1 MATSETAIANMALA
15 HVGNSS
21 QIANLDE
28 SSNEA
33 RACLLFY
40 EQCRDEVLGAFPWPF
55 ATVIDELSLVT
66 DFTASTDPYEW
77 AFSYRYPSDA
87 LTIYRIP
94 SGFDR
99 AAYQMSW
106 PCYLTDWPFGYPA
119 RPTAFRVIEDATGKL
134 IYTDQTD
141 ATIEYTKRETD
152 PTRFPAD
159 FTKALSLKLA
169 ADIAPMVS
177 GGDPFKLGDKALG
190 RYSLAISE
198 AKVRAANEER
208 RDPPP
213 ESELVTSRY

>member
-15 HVGNSS
+15 HLGNSD

-28 SSNEA
+28 NSNEA

-55 ATVIDELSLVT
+55 ATIIDALALVEADPT
-66 DFTASTDPYEW
+66 DEW

-87 LTIYRIP
+87 LTVYRIP

-99 AAYQMSW
+99 AAFQSFTW
-106 PCYLTDWPFGYPA
+106 PCSLTDWPYGFPA
-119 RPTAFRVIEDATGKL
+119 VPTRFRIVSDDEGKL
-134 IYTDQTD
+134 IYTDQED

-159 FTKALSLKLA
+159 FTNALALKLA
-169 ADIAPMVS
+169 SDIAPMVA
-177 GGDPFKLGDKALG
+177 GGDPFKLGDKAFQKY
-190 RYSLAISE
+190 RLAVSD
-198 AKVRAANEER
+198 ARARAANEER
-208 RDPPP
+208 ADPPP
-213 ESELVTSRY
+213 DSSLVTSRY